1 MPIRATSGAHAG
13 RETALRKTPAV
24 WDSTNVRRRAVNM
37 ALHAAATTAA
47 AIIPMPNI
55 ATMDSITCIERQ
67 SVHAVDEL
75 VEGCMCHILDSR

>member
-1 MPIRATSGAHAG
+1 
-13 RETALRKTPAV
+13 
-24 WDSTNVRRRAVNM
+24 M